1 MMTNKRISAFVKNR
15 SGMAATEFALILPI
29 LLFLFFGVVEGSD
42 ALSKSR
48 RVTLAA
54 NTLADL
60 AAQETELLE
69 SSVDSLFV
77 GVEEIVDVDGATMD
91 IRLVSVILED
101 TDGNGTPDAPV
112 VHWSYDNA
120 GGEPYSEGSAYN
132 KLPNPALLTADTAI
146 IVAEVNFPYTS
157 SLTHHFIST
166 VDIDRIATRWPRR
179 SLRVQLCSAPG
190 NCTS

>member
-1 MMTNKRISAFVKNR
+1 MGLARISAFAKNR
-15 SGMAATEFALILPI
+15 SGMAATEFAIILPV
-29 LLFLFFGVVEGSD
+29 LLLLFFGVVEGSD

-69 SSVDSLFV
+69 SAVDSLFV
-77 GVEEIVDVDGATMD
+77 GVEEIIDSGGATMD
-91 IRLVSVILED
+91 VRLISVILED
-101 TDGNGTPDAPV
+101 TDGDGNPDSPV
-112 VHWSYDNA
+112 VHWSYDNT
-120 GGEPYSEGSAYN
+120 GGEPYSAGAAYN

-146 IVAEVNFPYTS
+146 IIAEVDFPYTS

-166 VDIDRIATRWPRR
+166 VNIDRMATRWPRR